1 MFIRGLFRLMY
12 YAVVAYIIF
21 SVYRFLKNLGKPR
34 RRPQE
39 PARLSGVMVKDEAC
53 QTYLPRNEALRD
65 VIDGQ
70 EYFFCSKDCRQK
82 FLDERKRAGRA

>member
-12 YAVVAYIIF
+12 YAIVAYIIY
-21 SVYRFLKNLGKPR
+21 SVYRFLKSLGRPR
-34 RRPQE
+34 RPPQE

-70 EYFFCSKDCRQK
+70 EHFFCSKDCRQK
-82 FLDERKRAGRA
+82 YLDERKRSGRA

>member
-12 YAVVAYIIF
+12 YAIVAYVIYSIYKF
-21 SVYRFLKNLGKPR
+21 IKNLGRPR
-34 RRPQE
+34 SRPSE

-65 VIDGQ
+65 VIDGR

-82 FLDERKRAGRA
+82 FLEERKRGPRG

>member
-1 MFIRGLFRLMY
+1 MFIRGFFRLMY
-12 YAVVAYIIF
+12 YAIVAYIIF

-39 PARLSGVMVKDEAC
+39 PARISGVMVKDEAC
-53 QTYLPRNEALRD
+53 QTYLPRSEALRD
-65 VIDGQ
+65 VVDGQ

-82 FLDERKRAGRA
+82 FLDERKRGGRA